1 MSEGETEAVARFIQD
16 AFDRS
21 VEAFKRGEFAA
32 IVDELFAPDAVYVKP
47 GATLVGRK
55 AITEHFSQALATM
68 TDGWIRSESVTVSG
82 DVAYE
87 FGVNS
92 ITLATDG
99 GAPTTVRGRYL
110 TVWRR
115 QDDGSWVVVAD
126 APMRDP

>member
-1 MSEGETEAVARFIQD
+1 MSEIETVAVARFIQD

-21 VEAFKRGEFAA
+21 VVAFKRGEFAA
-32 IVDELFAPDAVYVKP
+32 IVDELFAPDAVYLKP
-47 GATLVGRK
+47 GATLVGRA
-55 AITEHFSQALATM
+55 AITEHFSRSLANM

-92 ITLATDG
+92 ITLASDG
-99 GAPTTVRGRYL
+99 AAPMTVRGRYL

-115 QDDGSWVVVAD
+115 QSDGSWAVAVD
-126 APMRDP
+126 APMRDS